1 MQSVSEKEFPVELLV
16 HIGTFC
22 DKKTRGTLSCVSHQ
36 WQDAIEEVGIQEKQ
50 KVVNIANN
58 ALQEMMESLSGI
70 KNIPNEV
77 SVHLASYWDP
87 FTRKIMSKVSN
98 SFSIGMLYLSTDP
111 KIQLEDQE
119 AFAAFRQRCL
129 GQGGAIYGLPPYY
142 NEIEIYKNMADMF
155 SPLHAQVMQNPRYL
169 PFKTAQ
175 EAADHLKW
183 ESDQAE
189 RVANFHRQSGLVKD
203 RKTKKTSKSKV
214 DPGTR
219 KTVQYLLRP
228 PANTNRSDIIDLDL
242 YNPYQKRIE
251 TRCIKLDYGNNLYSV
266 LRWDESGKPQALRSE
281 ENIDDLIE
289 RQIQLIHERR

>member
-77 SVHLASYWDP
+77 SVHLASHCDP
-87 FTRKIMSKVSN
+87 FTRKILSKVSN
-98 SFSIGMLYLSTDP
+98 SFSLGMLYLSTDP

-119 AFAAFRQRCL
+119 AFATFRQRCL
-129 GQGGAIYGLPPYY
+129 ADGGAIYGLPPYY
-142 NEIEIYKNMADMF
+142 NEIANYKSMAYEF
-155 SPLHAQVMQNPRYL
+155 SPLHAKVMQNRRYL
-169 PFKTAQ
+169 PFKTDQ

-183 ESDQAE
+183 ESAQAE
-189 RVANFHRQSGLVKD
+189 RIANVHRQSGLVKD
-203 RKTKKTSKSKV
+203 RRTKKASKSKD
-214 DPGTR
+214 DPATR

-228 PANTNRSDIIDLDL
+228 PANTNLSDIIVLDL
-242 YNPYQKRIE
+242 YNPYQEKIE
-251 TRCIKLDYGNNLYSV
+251 TRCIKLDYKKNLYSV
-266 LRWDESGKPQALRSE
+266 LCWDESGNIQVRRSRKSI
-281 ENIDDLIE
+281 NVLIK